1 MRTEFIK
8 FQSEDLIGSFLHGTV
23 YMKELKYFVDL
34 EKQECNEIVGD
45 EYENAIKSTAYQT
58 PYGMPLNL
66 SIKNE
71 SCKSYVFCMYKANIR
86 EDGTV
91 YLKNEESIKEFGASG
106 LWIKNMREFI
116 KRIEKAAT
124 INNYTVLMEDVFYY
138 DDSENITPEVMNSFV
153 EKQTIAFCKRRKY
166 NYQNEYRFVINS
178 TIGELS
184 TDDHIILNIGD
195 ISDITQKVKLQE
207 LIDGTKLI

>member
-1 MRTEFIK
+1 M
-8 FQSEDLIGSFLHGTV
+8 
-23 YMKELKYFVDL
+23 
-34 EKQECNEIVGD
+34 
-45 EYENAIKSTAYQT
+45 
-58 PYGMPLNL
+58 
-66 SIKNE
+66 
-71 SCKSYVFCMYKANIR
+71 
-86 EDGTV
+86 
-91 YLKNEESIKEFGASG
+91 
-106 LWIKNMREFI
+106 
-116 KRIEKAAT
+116 
-124 INNYTVLMEDVFYY
+124 FYY